1 MIFTLVIQV
10 IPVCLAVAGIL
21 VWCSLHVKSP
31 FSRLLRPIFT
41 WISIVLS
48 VGSPL
53 VFVSLAVLSWSA
65 MVDVF
70 TRHSVVSLIMVTVS
84 MSAWMSL
91 AMFLAHSLRPNTAT
105 SLRYMLT
112 RSKKTTTPLGWSAYT
127 GGNTNDFN
135 AHAGGMAP
143 VYTTPFDDRVQGFMQ
158 GAYWAS
164 SQYELM
170 PDEKQYLTSRG
181 ENIEEVQRIL
191 KVMAAF
197 RTSGKVMTY
206 TPEPGYFPHPFPVTM
221 SGDSQE

>member
-1 MIFTLVIQV
+1 MIFTLVIQI
-10 IPVCLAVAGIL
+10 IPVCLALAGIL
-21 VWCSLHVKSP
+21 VWCSLHVKPP
-31 FSRLLRPIFT
+31 FSRVLRPIFT
-41 WISIVLS
+41 WISIILS
-48 VGSPL
+48 IGSPL
-53 VFVSLAVLSWSA
+53 VFVALTVLSWPA
-65 MVDVF
+65 MVGVF
-70 TRHSVVSLIMVTVS
+70 TQHSVVSLIMVTVS
-84 MSAWMSL
+84 MSAWISL

-105 SLRYMLT
+105 SLRHMFT
-112 RSKKTTTPLGWSAYT
+112 RSKKTTGPLGWSTYT
-127 GGNTNDFN
+127 AGNTNDFN

-206 TPEPGYFPHPFPVTM
+206 TPEPGYFPHPFPVKL
-221 SGDSQE
+221 SGDRQE